1 MKKVIKYK
9 NTKNVENSS
18 ENSFENSENVEN
30 DTENV
35 ENNLKIVPEKGASNN
50 EKEATKVSKKM
61 KVKTVKT
68 DKIMDENK
76 TDKTVTLVDDDT
88 EKMLGAR
95 KKTDIKSVKSVKT
108 MKKKPKMKLEFVSVE
123 DVNTT
128 ESDNLV
134 NRVGPT
140 LSTPNLL
147 TPKLLIPHVE
157 PKLNSEL
164 DVAIGP
170 KSCDFD
176 NSNPLVMDFGVKLIP
191 KPTHVGLMVYSDQNT
206 DRFGEAQNKVNIA
219 GRTDELDN
227 DDNNLLLPY
236 AEPKMVDPV
245 VDLLGPANNL
255 QCPLLMEFEDRNKYD
270 RMNPP
275 SAKLAKLG
283 QKLVFC
289 ERNLK

>member
-1 MKKVIKYK
+1 MKEASEDASEIIGNVTMNIDVEMVKNCDFMKKVIKYK

-18 ENSFENSENVEN
+18 ENSFENSENSENVEN
-30 DTENV
+30 GTENV
-35 ENNLKIVPEKGASNN
+35 ENNLKIFPEKGAS
-50 EKEATKVSKKM
+50 KVSKKM
-61 KVKTVKT
+61 KLKTVKT

-108 MKKKPKMKLEFVSVE
+108 VKKKPKMKLEFVSVE

-164 DVAIGP
+164 DVGIGR
-170 KSCDFD
+170 KSCD
-176 NSNPLVMDFGVKLIP
+176 
-191 KPTHVGLMVYSDQNT
+191 
-206 DRFGEAQNKVNIA
+206 
-219 GRTDELDN
+219 LDN
-227 DDNNLLLPY
+227 ANPR
-236 AEPKMVDPV
+236 MVEQEK
-245 VDLLGPANNL
+245 G
-255 QCPLLMEFEDRNKYD
+255 
-270 RMNPP
+270 
-275 SAKLAKLG
+275 KL
-283 QKLVFC
+283 
-289 ERNLK
+289 EEI